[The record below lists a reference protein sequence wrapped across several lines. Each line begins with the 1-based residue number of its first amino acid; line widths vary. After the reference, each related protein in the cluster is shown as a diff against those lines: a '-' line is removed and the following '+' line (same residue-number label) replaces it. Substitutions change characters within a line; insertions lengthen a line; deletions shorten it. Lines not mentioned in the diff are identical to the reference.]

1 MMPRPESARDITRAP
16 SPGSYRSRTIE
27 RPQVTA
33 AAIAAPCSAR
43 QTISASMLGAAAP
56 NTLAIV
62 YSARPPSNTGRR
74 PKRSASGPQTS
85 CARPKQMIS
94 ADNVSCAA
102 AIEAPRLAWTV
113 GNAGR

>member
-1 MMPRPESARDITRAP
+1 
-16 SPGSYRSRTIE
+16 
-27 RPQVTA
+27 
-33 AAIAAPCSAR
+33 
-43 QTISASMLGAAAP
+43 MLGAAAP

-62 YSARPPSNTGRR
+62 YSARPLSSTGRR

-85 CARPKQMIS
+85 CVRPKQMIS
-94 ADNVSCAA
+94 ADSVSCAA